1 MSRARH
7 KSNNPTKG
15 VNMPDPAPSTVYA
28 GGGSNVVKE
37 AKARKKG
44 GKVMG
49 KTAKKRLDRKGR
61 MSGGRCG
68 ADKAPLSSASKISA
82 ASGHK
87 TPSGE

>member
-7 KSNNPTKG
+7 KSNNPAKG

-49 KTAKKRLDRKGR
+49 KTAKKRCFAAGFDRFFPL
-61 MSGGRCG
+61 
-68 ADKAPLSSASKISA
+68 KAWLP
-82 ASGHK
+82 
-87 TPSGE
+87 